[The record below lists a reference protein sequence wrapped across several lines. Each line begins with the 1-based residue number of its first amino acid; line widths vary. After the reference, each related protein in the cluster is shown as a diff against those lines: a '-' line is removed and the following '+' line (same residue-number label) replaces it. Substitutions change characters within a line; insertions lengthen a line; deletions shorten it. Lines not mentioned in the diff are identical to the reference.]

1 MSSDF
6 PPCKRCEVLPQSISA
21 AVDLYASAP
30 VGTTHETLL
39 ATFEELDL
47 PATFYDDVFRV
58 PVNADRFPALTATL
72 KARLSSNELEDTRV
86 LVKERGEEP
95 KISDFVQMKSL
106 DSVLALM
113 EGEKLLGILENDR
126 LVTHV
131 QPLIRADREH
141 TVFAYE
147 CLTRGVDENGAIVSP
162 GYLFSVARKADL
174 LFYLDRESRL
184 TAIRSAAPLADTAKL
199 FVNFNPTTIYKPE
212 FCLASTIAVLDEV
225 GLSQTDVVFEVVES
239 DKMTDIDH
247 LRGIIDY
254 YRERG
259 FEVALD
265 DLGAGYNSLTSLAD
279 LRPNYMKLDMDLCR
293 GVNVDPYRETITKNL
308 INLARDLD
316 IRTIAEGIE
325 TAEEATWFENAGI
338 DFIQGYYFARPRP
351 VSQVLEA
358 R

>member
-1 MSSDF
+1 MSD
-6 PPCKRCEVLPQSISA
+6 

-30 VGTTHETLL
+30 VGSTHETLL
-39 ATFEELDL
+39 ATFEELEL

-58 PVNADRFPALTATL
+58 PVNADQFPALTATL
-72 KARLSSNELEDTRV
+72 KARLSSKELEDTRV
-86 LVKERGEEP
+86 LVKERGEKP
-95 KISDFVQMKSL
+95 RVSDFVQMKSL
-106 DSVLALM
+106 DSVLAIV
-113 EGEKLLGILENDR
+113 EGRNLLGILENGR

-131 QPLIRADREH
+131 QPLIRADAEH
-141 TVFAYE
+141 SVFAYE
-147 CLTRGVDENGAIVSP
+147 CLTRGVDENGDVISP

-174 LFYLDRESRL
+174 LFYLDRESRV
-184 TAIRSAAPLADTAKL
+184 TAIRSAAPLAGTAKL

-212 FCLASTIAVLDEV
+212 FCLASTMAVLDEV
-225 GLSQTDVVFEVVES
+225 GLSRTDVVFEVVES
-239 DKMTDIDH
+239 DKITDVDH
-247 LRGIIDY
+247 LRGVLDF

-265 DLGAGYNSLTSLAD
+265 DLGAGYNSLTSLGD
-279 LRPNYMKLDMDLCR
+279 LRPDYMKLDMDLCR
-293 GVNVDPYRETITKNL
+293 GVNVDPYRETIAKNL

-325 TAEEATWFENAGI
+325 TADEATWFENAGI

-351 VSQVLEA
+351 VSEVVESA